1 MSKSISN
8 AGTLD
13 PAFNKGGVLYFKVP
27 GIFGRPDALLA
38 LPDNKILIARGSISE
53 SDGFML
59 GRLLEDG
66 TPDSSFGPSR
76 NGFIKVPVKN
86 MQVTI
91 RSLKLLA
98 NGGWLISSDYYVD
111 LDSHGLL
118 IVRMLADGRLD
129 ESLNGSGLL
138 FIDSRDLPGLSPDIQ
153 VCNTN
158 FNNEP
163 ASIMQHK
170 SANATG
176 ASVAEQSGGKF
187 LIFADTRMNGKR
199 QGMILRRNADG
210 SSDET
215 FGGGFVIVDLPGI
228 KYEWNQLD
236 GIATQV
242 SGQILVGGTYKPE
255 NGSLDERGV
264 FVTRFTSSGQIDMEF
279 NRGLPVVIPNNDR
292 IELRNIT
299 VDGKS
304 GRILAVGVAI
314 RERNPNGLIV
324 VLKEDGSYDHSFNKG
339 RPLLSKLGPL
349 GEGWKRGI
357 LQPDGAVV
365 VSGYTGRFTF
375 ELTAVTARFLKD
387 GGLDGAFNSGQGF
400 AIFDDEKGWEE
411 IADLAQMDDGR
422 IVVCGHFWNTKDS
435 GMNGVDGG
443 WVLRYLA

>member
-13 PAFNKGGVLYFKVP
+13 PAFNKDGVLYFKIP

-53 SDGFML
+53 NDGFML

-98 NGGWLISSDYYVD
+98 NGGWLISSSYYVD

-138 FIDSRDLPGLSPDIQ
+138 FIDPRDLPGLSPDIQ
-153 VCNTN
+153 ACSTN

-163 ASIMQHK
+163 ASSMQHK

-176 ASVAEQSGGKF
+176 ASVAEQSDGKF
-187 LIFADTRMNGKR
+187 LISYGTRMNGKR

-215 FGGGFVIVDLPGI
+215 FGGGFVIVDLLGVE
-228 KYEWNQLD
+228 YEWNQLD
-236 GIATQV
+236 GITTQV
-242 SGQILVGGTYKPE
+242 NGQILVGGTYKPE
-255 NGSLDERGV
+255 NGSLDARGV
-264 FVTRFTSSGQIDMEF
+264 FVTCFTSSGQIDMGF

-292 IELRNIT
+292 LELRSIT

-304 GRILAVGVAI
+304 GRILAVGVGFL
-314 RERNPNGLIV
+314 ERIPNGLIV
-324 VLKEDGSYDHSFNKG
+324 VLNEDGSYNHSFNEG
-339 RPLLSKLGPL
+339 RPLLSKLGRL
-349 GEGWKRGI
+349 GEAWKRGV

-365 VSGYTGRFTF
+365 VSGSTGKFTV

-387 GGLDGAFNSGQGF
+387 GSLDGAFNSGKGF
-400 AIFDDEKGWEE
+400 AIFDDERGYEDT
-411 IADLAQMDDGR
+411 ADLARMDDGR
-422 IVVCGHFWNTKDS
+422 IVVCGHFWNTED
-435 GMNGVDGG
+435 GGHGVDGG